1 MKKKKVDDEIDI
13 IELFQTLLNNK
24 LKVLL
29 IIVLSIS
36 LGYIYT
42 MNHKPFY
49 QVDTEIRP
57 ISIIDEF
64 QYQTYNSYIKK
75 KSLVLVGEEDAKRL
89 SILNNFKEIEKDFLM
104 SLFINRL
111 IDKSSLNNLLKEANF
126 LNEENYQNSE
136 DYDNA
141 INSISSAIKV
151 YLPEE
156 GRLSSWAIRYFTGDL
171 NKWKKFMI
179 FVDEFLNKEIK
190 EYLEKKFNN
199 QLLTE
204 KKLKEYQIDDLQV
217 EIKNLSQLNENQSD
231 PKSYLDQLNE
241 LERAK
246 RMLVANL
253 TANKDIERLQM
264 IFNSTPIIE
273 SDDFYA
279 AKIMHKS
286 SKFQNIN
293 RTNKMAVILL
303 AGLIGLAIA
312 LFYVYILM
320 ALRKRNKS

>member
-13 IELFQTLLNNK
+13 IELSQTLLNNK

-42 MNHKPFY
+42 LNQKPFY
-49 QVDTEIRP
+49 QVNTEIRP

-104 SLFINRL
+104 TLFIERL
-111 IDKSSLNNLLKEANF
+111 IEKSSLNNILKEANF
-126 LNEENYQNSE
+126 INEENYQNSE

-156 GRLSSWAIRYFTGDL
+156 GRLSNWAIRYHTSDL
-171 NKWKKFMI
+171 DKWKKFMI
-179 FVDEFLNKEIK
+179 FVDDFVNKEIRQ
-190 EYLEKKFNN
+190 YLEKKFNN
-199 QLLTE
+199 QLQTE
-204 KKLKEYQIDDLQV
+204 KKLKEYQIDDLEI
-217 EIKNLSQLNENQSD
+217 EIKNLSRLTENQND
-231 PKSYLDQLNE
+231 QASYLEQLNE

-253 TANKDIERLQM
+253 TANKDIDRMQI
-264 IFNSTPIIE
+264 IFNSTPII
-273 SDDFYA
+273 SSNDFYA
-279 AKIMHKS
+279 AQIMYKS
-286 SKFQNIN
+286 SKFENIN

-303 AGLIGLAIA
+303 TGLIGLAIA
-312 LFYVYILM
+312 LFYLYILM
-320 ALRKRNKS
+320 ALRKRK